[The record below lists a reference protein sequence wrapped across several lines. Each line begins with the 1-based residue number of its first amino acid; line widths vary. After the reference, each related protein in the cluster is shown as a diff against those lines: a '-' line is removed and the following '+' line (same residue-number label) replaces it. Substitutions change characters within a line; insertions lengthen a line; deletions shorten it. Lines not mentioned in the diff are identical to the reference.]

1 MSVDLFIVTKVS
13 FASLR
18 LCVRSFLKPINDSS
32 VARFWI
38 PLGVTELDRRLNIRV
53 QAFVHRAVE
62 GWQLSSIITFVSG
75 DPLNLTS
82 SVLTMGNTRIQSVPD
97 AVGPISKDLGKVEKG
112 NGFVQYFPGISS
124 AAAPLPDLGSDPGN
138 LKAVYS
144 DRVIVDSSGKIL
156 LANAQPGKVGTLGL
170 RYLQGPSHFL
180 INLGVGKRTQIRE
193 GTTFTL
199 RADMVNVLNQPQWGD
214 PNVDINSASFGRIT
228 CSVTTTPG
236 TCSAGQST
244 ARTITI
250 NARINF

>member
-1 MSVDLFIVTKVS
+1 M
-13 FASLR
+13 A
-18 LCVRSFLKPINDSS
+18 
-32 VARFWI
+32 VAPPRRN
-38 PLGVTELDRRLNIRV
+38 DRR
-53 QAFVHRAVE
+53 
-62 GWQLSSIITFVSG
+62 ST
-75 DPLNLTS
+75 LT
-82 SVLTMGNTRIQSVPD
+82 TRTVI
-97 AVGPISKDLGKVEKG
+97 GR
-112 NGFVQYFPGISS
+112 
-124 AAAPLPDLGSDPGN
+124 AAPLPDLGSDPGY

-193 GTTFTL
+193 GATFTL
-199 RADMVNVLNQPQWGD
+199 RADMVNVLNHPQWGD

-228 CSVTTTPG
+228 CSVTTAPG

-250 NARINF
+250 NARVDF